1 MTPPAN
7 LGWFV
12 VQEERNPFD
21 LLVKPVRRLVE
32 EKGFVNPT
40 DPQAQAIPPILD
52 GKNVLLIAPTGTGKT
67 EAAFLPIFSRLLEMI
82 ERPVGVKVLYIT
94 PLRSL
99 NRDLLER
106 LQWWCQKLDIR
117 ISVRHG
123 DTDTRERYQQSHSPP
138 DILITTPETLQAIMP
153 GRILRRHLGQIRW
166 VVIDEIHEFAEDK
179 RGSQLSLAL
188 ERLRLITEHDF
199 QVVGLS
205 ATIGSPER
213 VAKFL
218 SGTERSVELI
228 QVPVARDMQ
237 FQIIYPVATQED
249 NDLAARLYTN
259 PEVAARLRVMRKLI
273 EGQQSVLLFTNTR
286 SIAEVL
292 ASRFKVW
299 DTDFPVS
306 IHHGSLAKPARISA
320 EQGLKG
326 GELKGLVCTS
336 SLELGIDIGSI
347 DLCIQYMS
355 PRQVTRLI
363 QRVGRSGHR
372 IGRVARGVIVTMD
385 SDDTL
390 EAMVIARRAYLESLE
405 AVRIPEK
412 PLDALAHQ
420 LVGLLIYQRRWEFS
434 QILELYQ
441 KAFPYRDLD
450 ESDLVSILTYMHTRY
465 PRLAWVSFEDEV
477 AMRPQSIKA
486 MYQFYYEN
494 LSMIPDE
501 KNYLVIDEADESPI
515 GVLDEAFVAE
525 YGDPGTKFIVRGSPW
540 KISSV
545 YADKIYVKAVDD
557 PTGAIPSW
565 VGEEIPVPFEVAEE
579 VGHIRARVEESLKI
593 GLAPEAIGSLLA
605 SEYPIDEETAC
616 RAIQE
621 TTEQIQDGLPV
632 PTDQEI
638 TVESWEDVVVLQV
651 SFGSLV
657 NRSLAILLG
666 HLLSE
671 KTGHTV
677 GIQEDPYRIVLQ
689 SGESLS
695 SDIAK
700 ELLFSLA
707 EADLKQMVETAIV
720 KTGLFKRHMI
730 HVARKFG
737 AVSKNADFSSISLN
751 QLIKSFT
758 GTAVFTETLKE
769 TLSRDF
775 DLENLRKCMERLTKG
790 ELRVVVI
797 QSGKKMLSPI
807 ARVGLEKIGRKANLM
822 PSDKMERLVLESAK
836 VRLLNEV
843 KTFVCAEN
851 WDYVRMMLIKEFKEG
866 FTCPECGSSRI
877 GILGETEEV
886 VKRFMAKRGKNLT
899 NREKELESR
908 AAKSGLLTAA
918 HGAVAAL
925 TLAGRS
931 LRLSEVEQ
939 IVTSVDKVGDQLVGL
954 IVGAERKAL
963 MRRFS

>member
-1 MTPPAN
+1 M
-7 LGWFV
+7 L
-12 VQEERNPFD
+12 EERNPFD

-32 EKGFVNPT
+32 EKGFVKPT
-40 DPQAQAIPPILD
+40 DPQAQAIPPILE

-67 EAAFLPIFSRLLEMI
+67 EAAFLPVFSRLLEMV
-82 ERPVGVKVLYIT
+82 EKPTGVKVLYIT

-106 LQWWCQKLDIR
+106 LQWWCQSLDIR

-153 GRILRRHLGQIRW
+153 GKILRRHLRQIRW
-166 VVIDEIHEFAEDK
+166 VIVDEIHEFAEDK

-199 QVVGLS
+199 QVIGLS

-213 VAKFL
+213 VARFL
-218 SGTERSVELI
+218 AGTTRSVELI
-228 QVPVARDMQ
+228 RVPVARDMQ
-237 FQIIYPVATQED
+237 FQIICPVATPED
-249 NDLAARLYTN
+249 YELAARLYTH

-299 DTDFPVS
+299 DIDFPVS

-326 GELKGLVCTS
+326 GSLKGLVCTS

-372 IGRVARGVIVTMD
+372 IGRVARGIIVTMD

-405 AVRIPEK
+405 PVHIPEK
-412 PLDALAHQ
+412 PLDALTHQ
-420 LVGLLIYQRRWEFS
+420 IVGLLIQQRRWDFG
-434 QILELYQ
+434 QILELYRR
-441 KAFPYRDLD
+441 AFPYSDLD
-450 ESDLVSILTYMHTRY
+450 EADLVSVFTYMHTRY

-501 KNYLVIDEADESPI
+501 KNYLVIDESNSTPV

-525 YGDPGTKFIVRGSPW
+525 YGDPGTKFIVRGTPW

-545 YADKIYVKAVDD
+545 YGEKIYVKAVED

-579 VGHIRARVEESLKI
+579 VGRIRGRVEESLEKGVSLEVAG
-593 GLAPEAIGSLLA
+593 GLLT
-605 SEYPIDEETAC
+605 SEYPLDGETAL

-621 TTEQIQDGLPV
+621 TAEQFQDGLPI
-632 PTDQEI
+632 PTDRRI
-638 TVESWEDVVVLQV
+638 TVESWEDMVIIHV

-666 HLLSE
+666 YLVAE

-677 GIQEDPYRIVLQ
+677 GVQEDPYRIVLQ
-689 SGESLS
+689 STESIS
-695 SDIAK
+695 AETTK
-700 ELLFSLA
+700 ELLFELA
-707 EADLKQMVETAIV
+707 DADLQRTIEAAVV

-737 AVSKNADFSSISLN
+737 AVSKYADFSSISLN
-751 QLIKSFT
+751 QLTKSFI
-758 GTAVFTETLKE
+758 GSAVFTEALKE
-769 TLSRDF
+769 TLARDF
-775 DLENLRKCMERLTKG
+775 DLEKLNHCMESLKKS
-790 ELRVVVI
+790 ELEVVVMR
-797 QSGKKMLSPI
+797 SEKNALSPI
-807 ARVGLEKIGRKANLM
+807 ARMGLEKIGRRANLM
-822 PSDKMERLVLESAK
+822 PSERMERLVLESAK

-843 KTFVCAEN
+843 KTFICAEN
-851 WDYVRMMLIKEFKEG
+851 WDYVKMMPVREFKEG
-866 FTCPECGSSRI
+866 FTCPTCGSNKI
-877 GILGETEEV
+877 GVVGETEDA
-886 VKRFMAKRGKNLT
+886 VKRFINKGGRNLT
-899 NREKELESR
+899 NRQKELESR
-908 AAKSGLLTAA
+908 ARRTSELVSVHGTAA
-918 HGAVAAL
+918 VVA
-925 TLAGRS
+925 LAGRS
-931 LRLSEVEQ
+931 LRLSEVEE
-939 IVTSVDKVGDQLVGL
+939 IVTGGKKVDNQLINL

-963 MRRFS
+963 TRRFS